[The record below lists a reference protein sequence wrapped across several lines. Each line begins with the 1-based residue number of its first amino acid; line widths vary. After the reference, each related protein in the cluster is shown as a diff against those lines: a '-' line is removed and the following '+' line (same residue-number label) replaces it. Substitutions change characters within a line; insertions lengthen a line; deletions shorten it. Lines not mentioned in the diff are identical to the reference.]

1 MIKRWQAPVKV
12 VQSNPLK
19 DEYCRWV
26 GPRIAFIGPNF
37 EAPIVLIKRISPS
50 VWLSLDS
57 YFIEHQNTN
66 ISTMLKPE
74 PQQGLDLKGPCSA
87 AGWGKEEVNF
97 GVEGHDTVM
106 AFPFDWWTSWFCQYV
121 GTAIPLSEQGC
132 CKF

>member
-66 ISTMLKPE
+66 IFNYAQART
-74 PQQGLDLKGPCSA
+74 A
-87 AGWGKEEVNF
+87 AGAGSQRPLQCGGMGEGRGKLWS
-97 GVEGHDTVM
+97 GRTRHRHGL
-106 AFPFDWWTSWFCQYV
+106 PFRLVDIV
-121 GTAIPLSEQGC
+121 VLSIRRYRHS
-132 CKF
+132 FV